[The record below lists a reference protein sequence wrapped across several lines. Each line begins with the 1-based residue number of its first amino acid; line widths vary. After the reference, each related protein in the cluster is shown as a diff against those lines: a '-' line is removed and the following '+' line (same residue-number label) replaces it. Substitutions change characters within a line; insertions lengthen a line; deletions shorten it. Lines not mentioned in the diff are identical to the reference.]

1 MKPRI
6 ERCFSSFYQWKAQF
20 SHGFHKTKA
29 RSFEQYPMMKT
40 LLSKRL
46 HVVIVTM
53 PLRHPTIVVAA
64 STMKE
69 GSSPQTMAD
78 PLRQT
83 PSFLRRSL

>member
-1 MKPRI
+1 MLFLFFLPV
-6 ERCFSSFYQWKAQF
+6 ERSVFSWFKAR
-20 SHGFHKTKA
+20 HKTKA

-53 PLRHPTIVVAA
+53 PLRRPTIVVAA

>member
-1 MKPRI
+1 MLFLFFLPV
-6 ERCFSSFYQWKAQF
+6 ESSVFSWRFKAR
-20 SHGFHKTKA
+20 HKTKA

-53 PLRHPTIVVAA
+53 PLRRPTIVVAA
-64 STMKE
+64 SMMKE